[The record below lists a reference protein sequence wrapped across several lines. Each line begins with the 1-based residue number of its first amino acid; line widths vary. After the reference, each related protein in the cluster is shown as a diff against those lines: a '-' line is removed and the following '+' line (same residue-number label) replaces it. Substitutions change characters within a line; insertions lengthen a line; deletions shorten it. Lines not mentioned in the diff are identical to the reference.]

1 MQRPHLNLTR
11 IAASVAALSLFA
23 GSASA
28 FTISDIRVEGIAR
41 TEPGT
46 VFSHLPFQ
54 AGDEYTPEKGARAI
68 HSLYQSGLFRDVSL
82 SQDGDVL
89 VVRVMERPAV
99 ATIET
104 HGIKA
109 FDKDAVEKS
118 LRDVGMAEGR
128 IFDQATLERAD
139 QELRRQYL
147 ARGYYGVT
155 VKTTVTPLERNR
167 VRITIAVDEGRARD
181 TP

>member
-1 MQRPHLNLTR
+1 M
-11 IAASVAALSLFA
+11 
-23 GSASA
+23 
-28 FTISDIRVEGIAR
+28 
-41 TEPGT
+41 
-46 VFSHLPFQ
+46 
-54 AGDEYTPEKGARAI
+54 
-68 HSLYQSGLFRDVSL
+68 
-82 SQDGDVL
+82 L

-167 VRITIAVDEGRARD
+167 VRLTMVAPRRLLRFASLGTARSRAK
-181 TP
+181 TFST

>member
-11 IAASVAALSLFA
+11 IAASVAALSLF
-23 GSASA
+23 
-28 FTISDIRVEGIAR
+28 
-41 TEPGT
+41 
-46 VFSHLPFQ
+46 
-54 AGDEYTPEKGARAI
+54 
-68 HSLYQSGLFRDVSL
+68 
-82 SQDGDVL
+82 
-89 VVRVMERPAV
+89 
-99 ATIET
+99 
-104 HGIKA
+104 A

-167 VRITIAVDEGRARD
+167 VRITIAVDEGRASSIASIRFTGNRTFESED
-181 TP
+181 LLDMMQLGTPNWMSWYTKSDLYSREKLAADLETIRSFYMNQGYLDFKIDSVQVSIASNKSDV